1 MRTTDIVQ
9 PLIASLLKS
18 TFDLLSHGYPQK
30 FHFRF
35 HTHTHTYIHT
45 YIQAPIADLVRSKY
59 HKLLQPVVVSFWIS
73 LSYQIYDPRV
83 YPSSFRWKF
92 YREKCPSSTFSSLS
106 LSLPSSHSCFFPDSL
121 FTLLP
126 ILSFFVHTLQFHF
139 ETRRQ
144 KSFDFSTILPE
155 NGNFFFFAVI
165 QGQGSRVPRKDIYI
179 YICISSSWTYGI
191 FLTFIIR

>member
-1 MRTTDIVQ
+1 M
-9 PLIASLLKS
+9 
-18 TFDLLSHGYPQK
+18 
-30 FHFRF
+30 
-35 HTHTHTYIHT
+35 
-45 YIQAPIADLVRSKY
+45 
-59 HKLLQPVVVSFWIS
+59 VSFWIS

-155 NGNFFFFAVI
+155 NGNFFFLPSFKVKVLGCLA
-165 QGQGSRVPRKDIYI
+165 KIYI
-179 YICISSSWTYGI
+179 YICMYI
-191 FLTFIIR
+191 FILDLWNIFNIYHSLMRLFSFIDVPAF